1 MPKAR
6 SRRPS
11 ACGSAV
17 KWSQDWQTPKQP
29 RRARA
34 SCKFA
39 AFLRRA
45 ARGAARLPP
54 LPPPPPGRGGRCARW
69 PAWSCRYERHARRAR
84 ARLGTAVALRG
95 RACRARALAAL
106 WRAHEGRQRV
116 LSLQKAWHGRPCG
129 EWAQRTG
136 CIGARAS
143 RERREFAGL
152 LAACAS
158 CAEAIVPQRCA
169 LGGRKAKPLYDDSW
183 EAAAAT
189 AHGARKVNSADVP
202 EI

>member
-1 MPKAR
+1 MRLSMALKSTGIPVAIHLLTFPR
-6 SRRPS
+6 HPS
-11 ACGSAV
+11 AGAGWEVCAMASMELPVRAV
-17 KWSQDWQTPKQP
+17 
-29 RRARA
+29 
-34 SCKFA
+34 
-39 AFLRRA
+39 
-45 ARGAARLPP
+45 GAARK
-54 LPPPPPGRGGRCARW
+54 GGRWKGCWVAR
-69 PAWSCRYERHARRAR
+69 
-84 ARLGTAVALRG
+84 

-106 WRAHEGRQRV
+106 WRAHKGRQRIF
-116 LSLQKAWHGRPCG
+116 SLQKAWHGRPRG

-158 CAEAIVPQRCA
+158 CAEAIVPQRCV
-169 LGGRKAKPLYDDSW
+169 LGGRKVKPLYDDSW

-189 AHGARKVNSADVP
+189 AHGAREVNSADVP